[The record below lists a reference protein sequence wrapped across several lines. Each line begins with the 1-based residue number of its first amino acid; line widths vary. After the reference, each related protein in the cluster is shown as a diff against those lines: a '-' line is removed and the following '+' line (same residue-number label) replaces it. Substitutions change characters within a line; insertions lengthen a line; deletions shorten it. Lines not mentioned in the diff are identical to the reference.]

1 MLNNKK
7 VVVVL
12 PAYNAARTLRRTVE
26 EIPRE
31 IVDEVILTDDASR
44 DNTSDLAQELGLI
57 TIRHDHN
64 RGYGGNQKTCYT
76 AALAR
81 GADIVVMLHPDYQ
94 YTPKL
99 VSAMASMIAYGEY
112 DARVWPRAFSAEA
125 RCKGGMPLY
134 KYIANRGL
142 TFIENMLIWEKM
154 SEYHTGYR
162 AWSRELLERLPL
174 LSCSDDFVFDNQ
186 MVVQAV
192 YFGFRIGEIS
202 CPTKYFEEASS
213 INFQRS
219 VTYGFGVLG
228 TAMDLRL
235 KRWGL
240 AKPAFLADVPYER
253 LLLEGSGAM
262 RSRFR
267 VSRLTRAIHHRRSN
281 RLQASNTVSTLR
293 WMQPQGH
300 PACRFRSTR
309 ALAYAIYALTLAV
322 VDFYLVHCHPR
333 ATLAG

>member
-44 DNTSDLAQELGLI
+44 DNTSDLALELGLI

-112 DARVWPRAFSAEA
+112 DAVLASRILGRGALE
-125 RCKGGMPLY
+125 GGMPLY
-134 KYIANRGL
+134 KYVANRGL
-142 TFIENMLIWEKM
+142 TFIENILIGHKM
-154 SEYHTGYR
+154 SEYHSGYR
-162 AWSRELLERLPL
+162 AWSREVLQRLPL
-174 LSCSDDFVFDNQ
+174 LSCSEDFVFDNQ
-186 MVVQAV
+186 MIVQAL
-192 YFGFRIGEIS
+192 YFGFHVGEIS
-202 CPTKYFEEASS
+202 CPTKYFKEASS

-228 TAMDLRL
+228 TALDLRL

-240 AKPAFLADVPYER
+240 AKPSFLADAPFER
-253 LLLEGSGAM
+253 LPAEGSVKSIPGI
-262 RSRFR
+262 
-267 VSRLTRAIHHRRSN
+267 L
-281 RLQASNTVSTLR
+281 
-293 WMQPQGH
+293 G
-300 PACRFRSTR
+300 
-309 ALAYAIYALTLAV
+309 
-322 VDFYLVHCHPR
+322 
-333 ATLAG
+333 

>member
-7 VVVVL
+7 IAVVL
-12 PAYNAARTLRRTVE
+12 PAYNAARTLRRTVD

-44 DNTSDLAQELGLI
+44 DHTSDLALELGLI
-57 TIRHDHN
+57 TIRHDRN
-64 RGYGGNQKTCYT
+64 RGYGGNQKTCYM

-112 DARVWPRAFSAEA
+112 DGVLASRILGRGAL
-125 RCKGGMPLY
+125 KGGMPLY

-142 TFIENMLIWEKM
+142 TFVENLLIREKM

-162 AWSRELLERLPL
+162 AWSRELLQRLPL

-186 MVVQAV
+186 MIVQAV

-219 VTYGFGVLG
+219 VTYGFGVLS
-228 TAMDLRL
+228 TALDLRL

-240 AKPAFLADVPYER
+240 AKPAFLADMPSER
-253 LLLEGSGAM
+253 LQSDGS
-262 RSRFR
+262 
-267 VSRLTRAIHHRRSN
+267 V
-281 RLQASNTVSTLR
+281 
-293 WMQPQGH
+293 PQMMSSSLG
-300 PACRFRSTR
+300 
-309 ALAYAIYALTLAV
+309 
-322 VDFYLVHCHPR
+322 
-333 ATLAG
+333 

>member
-12 PAYNAARTLRRTVE
+12 PAYNAARTLRRTVD

-44 DNTSDLAQELGLI
+44 DNTAVLALELGLV

-112 DARVWPRAFSAEA
+112 DAVLASRILGRGALQ
-125 RCKGGMPLY
+125 GGMPLY
-134 KYIANRGL
+134 KYISNRGL
-142 TFIENMLIWEKM
+142 TFMENLLIGHKM
-154 SEYHTGYR
+154 SEYHSGYR
-162 AWSRELLERLPL
+162 AWGRDVLERLPL
-174 LSCSDDFVFDNQ
+174 LRCSDDFVFDNQ
-186 MVVQAV
+186 MIVQAL
-192 YFGFRIGEIS
+192 YYGFHVGEIS
-202 CPTKYFEEASS
+202 CPTKYFKEASS
-213 INFQRS
+213 INFRRS
-219 VTYGFGVLG
+219 VTYGFGVLR
-228 TAMDLRL
+228 TALDLRL

-240 AKPAFLADVPYER
+240 AKPAFLEDVPLGR
-253 LLLEGSGAM
+253 LPAGGAAPH
-262 RSRFR
+262 SI
-267 VSRLTRAIHHRRSN
+267 S
-281 RLQASNTVSTLR
+281 STL
-293 WMQPQGH
+293 G
-300 PACRFRSTR
+300 
-309 ALAYAIYALTLAV
+309 
-322 VDFYLVHCHPR
+322 
-333 ATLAG
+333 